1 MTTSIHSEYYGTTLE
16 LTDTQ
21 LETILDLYI
30 EWCEDSNQ
38 EPEVTDIDTLKEMP
52 NSLDHAIWHAEVQDI
67 DNELEFLEF
76 YN

>member
-21 LETILDLYI
+21 LETILDLYL
-30 EWCEDSNQ
+30 EWCEDNKSQ
-38 EPEVTDIDTLKEMP
+38 PEVEDIETMKEVP
-52 NSLDHAIWHAEVQDI
+52 STLDHAMYHAEITDI